1 MQHDLFGIRVAVTS
15 TNHPPI
21 GFVDPR
27 FFFYRCSLFEAE
39 VVLEFL
45 VIIFES

>member
-1 MQHDLFGIRVAVTS
+1 MQCDLLGIRVAVTS
-15 TNHPPI
+15 TNHPLI

-27 FFFYRCSLFEAE
+27 FFYCCSLFEAE

-45 VIIFES
+45 VISFKS